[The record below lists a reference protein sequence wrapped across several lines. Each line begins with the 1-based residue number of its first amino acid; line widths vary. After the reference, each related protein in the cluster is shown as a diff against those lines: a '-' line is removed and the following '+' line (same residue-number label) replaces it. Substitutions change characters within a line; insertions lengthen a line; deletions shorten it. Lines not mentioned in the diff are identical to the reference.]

1 MSGILITIKK
11 EIRTIF
17 RDKKTLM
24 LLFVYPLFIPIL
36 IFLYGYMFD
45 TMEEDTYDIGV
56 NYELNSTESTLVS
69 EVNLN
74 TIYYKTLEEMKDAYD
89 EGEIVGYIDYDEKD
103 NKYTVYTNSDS
114 TDGMSV
120 ISYVNAYLMGY
131 NKYLGEL
138 YLIGEDIDMEKV
150 NNNFLIEEVNLEG
163 ENYLLDL
170 IFTFSFAYIIM
181 AIIMATTNMAT
192 SATAVEKENGTMET
206 LLTFPIRIKDLIIGK
221 YIATSL
227 LGFIC
232 SLFGLLLTV
241 IGLFV
246 GKVTFDSFS
255 ELNFSFSF
263 LNIILGIIVVLLA
276 SLFIAG
282 VSILFISKTKS
293 FKEAQSVSSAFSL
306 ISMIPMMVSIM
317 GISISTIYYLIPI
330 CNHTQ
335 ILMDLFSGVCNF
347 GNVMLVVCS
356 SLVYIVI
363 VIFMVIK
370 SQKSE
375 SILFQGD
382 NI

>member
-375 SILFQGD
+375 SILF
-382 NI
+382 